1 MKPPAETLHLGDC
14 EKGMRKVKK
23 ESVDLIFT
31 DPPYIAEMWE
41 EAYKI
46 LAKGAFRVL
55 KPGGFCITYC
65 PQYRL
70 ASVMDIMR
78 DAGLEYF
85 WIIPQLC
92 LSDKTSMVHQRKAI
106 CLHKPILV
114 FSKPPM
120 TKPPRAFADVVRG
133 KRQKSFHPWQQSIH
147 DALGIIS
154 RFADPGQ
161 LLADPFTGSGTSLL
175 AAQCL
180 GLRII
185 GWEIQEETYHKAVYR
200 LQQQPLTLS
209 SFPAA
214 LVGEEV

>member
-1 MKPPAETLHLGDC
+1 MAITETLHHGDC
-14 EKGMRKVKK
+14 EKGMRKLKK

-41 EAYKI
+41 QAYTI
-46 LAKGAFRVL
+46 LAKGAFRIL

-70 ASVMDIMR
+70 DSVMDIMR
-78 DAGLEYF
+78 DAGLVYF

-92 LSDKTSMVHQRKAI
+92 LSDKTAMVHPRRAI

-114 FSKPPM
+114 FSKPPIK
-120 TKPPRAFADVVRG
+120 KPPRAFVDVVRG
-133 KRQKSFHPWQQSIH
+133 KRQKAYHPWQQSIH
-147 DALGIIS
+147 DALGVIS
-154 RFADPGQ
+154 RFADSGQ

-175 AAQCL
+175 AAQLL

-185 GWEIQEETYHKAVYR
+185 GWEIKQETYQTAIGR

-209 SFPAA
+209 TFLAA
-214 LVGEEV
+214 PVGEVS